1 MTLLKDDI
9 ISLRAVEPSDADQM
23 WVMETDPRQWVHN
36 GMAAPY
42 SRANLLDYAVRYTA
56 DPYAEGQIRL
66 MVETADIGQDTG
78 KPETV
83 GLLDIYALSAINHT
97 GFIGIYIR
105 EEFRRKGFATRA
117 LKLGEEYASRIL
129 NIRALGA
136 KVMDCNA
143 GSHALFRKAGYRLCG
158 TLNSW
163 LQTGRETHDMDIYE
177 KLLDT
182 KTT

>member
-1 MTLLKDDI
+1 MTLLKDDM

-42 SRANLLDYAVRYTA
+42 SRANLLDYAVRYKA

-66 MVETADIGQDTG
+66 IVESVAVSEDTG
-78 KPETV
+78 KPEIV

-105 EEFRRKGFATRA
+105 DEFRKKDFATHA
-117 LKLGEEYASRIL
+117 LQLGEEYAGRIL
-129 NIRALGA
+129 NLRALGA
-136 KVMDCNA
+136 KVMDSNTA
-143 GSHALFRKAGYRLCG
+143 SHALFRKAGYVLCG
-158 TLNSW
+158 TLRSW
-163 LQTGRETHDMDIYE
+163 LQTGREAHDMAIYE
-177 KLLDT
+177 KVL
-182 KTT
+182 